1 MRFRTGMPTGP
12 EAATGATTGER
23 APRPEGRLRLAGRMR
38 RAEKN
43 INALRRRVAEL
54 ETELQEARHLNKRL
68 ADIADVMAEVLLPA
82 GERDEQRLREVLSRY
97 DATL

>member
-1 MRFRTGMPTGP
+1 MRFRTGKATTP
-12 EAATGATTGER
+12 EATTGQG
-23 APRPEGRLRLAGRMR
+23 ATGSKGRPPLAGRLR

-43 INALRRRVAEL
+43 IDALRRRVTEL
-54 ETELQEARHLNKRL
+54 ETEVQEARHLNKRL

-82 GERDEQRLREVLSRY
+82 GERDEERLREVLSRY

>member
-1 MRFRTGMPTGP
+1 MRFRTGKATTAEVTTEQGATGP
-12 EAATGATTGER
+12 EG
-23 APRPEGRLRLAGRMR
+23 RPPLARRLR

-43 INALRRRVAEL
+43 IDALRRRVAEL
-54 ETELQEARHLNKRL
+54 ETEVQEARHLNKRL

-82 GERDEQRLREVLSRY
+82 GERDEERLREVLSRY